1 MATARTAVRVLRLGR
16 LHFVLAGLLLFSW
29 GALLAVLAGAEAAWG
44 RFALGYLVLFPAHL
58 SVSYSNDYFDAE
70 ADAYGTPTLFTGG
83 SGILQAEPALRPLAR
98 AIALGLIGL
107 SLVMGIVFAWRYGGG
122 VGFVGLVLVGN
133 LLGWFYAAPPLR
145 LSYRGLGEAAT
156 AAMVGFLLPALGFL
170 VMAGALEGPFLLVAP
185 ALLLYGASFIVAV
198 QIPDVEAD
206 RLAGKNTLVGR
217 RGRPWAFSA
226 LGLLPSLAAVY
237 LLVAGWFLRE
247 VLALPLWPVGL
258 LSVSVAVAGIVGA
271 VRRPT
276 QRTAATRL
284 VNAFLIALVLFVLAA
299 DAYWLLAL

>member
-226 LGLLPSLAAVY
+226 LGLLPSLATVY

>member
-1 MATARTAVRVLRLGR
+1 VATARTAVRVLRLGR

>member
-107 SLVMGIVFAWRYGGG
+107 SLVMGIVFAWRYGRG
-122 VGFVGLVLVGN
+122 VGFVGLVLLGN

>member
-107 SLVMGIVFAWRYGGG
+107 SLVMGIVFAWRYGRG
-122 VGFVGLVLVGN
+122 VGFVGLVLLGN

-226 LGLLPSLAAVY
+226 LGLLPSLATVY
-237 LLVAGWFLRE
+237 LLVAGWFLRG

>member
-122 VGFVGLVLVGN
+122 VGFVGLVLLGN

>member
-107 SLVMGIVFAWRYGGG
+107 SLVMGIVFAWRYGRG
-122 VGFVGLVLVGN
+122 VGFVGLVLLGN

-226 LGLLPSLAAVY
+226 LGLLPSLATVY

>member
-122 VGFVGLVLVGN
+122 VGFVGLVLLGN

-198 QIPDVEAD
+198 QIPTSRRIAW
-206 RLAGKNTLVGR
+206 RARTPWWAAAGGPGR
-217 RGRPWAFSA
+217 SRPSACYPRWPPSTSSWPAGSCERCWRCPCGRWVSSRCRWPSPGSSAPCGAPPSAPPPRGW
-226 LGLLPSLAAVY
+226 
-237 LLVAGWFLRE
+237 
-247 VLALPLWPVGL
+247 
-258 LSVSVAVAGIVGA
+258 
-271 VRRPT
+271 
-276 QRTAATRL
+276 
-284 VNAFLIALVLFVLAA
+284 
-299 DAYWLLAL
+299 

>member
-156 AAMVGFLLPALGFL
+156 AAMVGFMLPALGFL

-237 LLVAGWFLRE
+237 LLVAGWFLRG